1 MEMKRGHVLAVPY
14 PTQGHITP
22 IRQFC
27 KRLISKGL
35 KTTLTLTTFVFNS
48 IKPDPSGPISI
59 ATISDG
65 YDLHGF
71 DSSDS
76 IHDYLQDFKTFGS
89 KTIGDIIRKHQTSDN
104 PITCI
109 VYDAFMPWALD
120 VAREFEMEMKRGHVL
135 AVPYPTQG
143 HITPIRQFCKRL
155 ISKGLKTT
163 LTLTTFVFN
172 SIKPDPSGPISIAT
186 ISDGYDL
193 HGFDSSDSIH
203 DYLQDFKTFGSKTIG
218 DIIRKHQTS
227 DNPITCIVYDAFM
240 PWALDVAREFGL
252 AASVF
257 FTQSCAVNY
266 VYYLSY
272 INRGS
277 LKLPIQD
284 LPFLELQDLPSFFS
298 VSGSYPAYFEMV
310 LQQFTNFE
318 KADFV
323 LVNTF
328 QELDLHEKE
337 LLSKVCH
344 VLTIG
349 PSVPSM
355 YLDQRIKSDTDYDLN
370 LFDSKD
376 SAFCTSWLD
385 TRPQGSVVYVAF
397 GSMAKLNS
405 VQMEELASAVSNFS
419 FLWVVRDSEEA
430 NLPSGF
436 LETVDKDKSLVLKW
450 SPQLEVLSNK
460 AIGCF

>member
-1 MEMKRGHVLAVPY
+1 MEREMKRGHVLAVPY

-27 KRLISKGL
+27 KRLTSKGL
-35 KTTLTLTTFVFNS
+35 KTTLALTTFIFNS

-71 DSSDS
+71 DSS
-76 IHDYLQDFKTFGS
+76 
-89 KTIGDIIRKHQTSDN
+89 
-104 PITCI
+104 
-109 VYDAFMPWALD
+109 A
-120 VAREFEMEMKRGHVL
+120 
-135 AVPYPTQG
+135 
-143 HITPIRQFCKRL
+143 
-155 ISKGLKTT
+155 
-163 LTLTTFVFN
+163 
-172 SIKPDPSGPISIAT
+172 
-186 ISDGYDL
+186 
-193 HGFDSSDSIH
+193 SIH

-272 INRGS
+272 VNHGS
-277 LKLPIQD
+277 LKLPIDD

-298 VSGSYPAYFEMV
+298 VCGSYPAYFEMV

-318 KADFV
+318 KEFTNFKEADFV
-323 LVNTF
+323 LVNSYK
-328 QELDLHEKE
+328 ELDIHEEE
-337 LLSKVCH
+337 LLSNVCP

-349 PSVPSM
+349 PTVPSM
-355 YLDQRIKSDTDYDLN
+355 YLDQQIKLDTDNDLN
-370 LFDSKD
+370 LFDSKEA
-376 SAFCTSWLD
+376 AFCTAWLN
-385 TRPQGSVVYVAF
+385 TRPQGSVVYIAF
-397 GSMAKLNS
+397 GSMAQLSS
-405 VQMEELASAVSNFS
+405 VQMEELASAVRSFS
-419 FLWVVRDSEEA
+419 YLWVVRASEESK
-430 NLPSGF
+430 LPSGF
-436 LETVDKDKSLVLKW
+436 LESVDKDKCLVLRW

-460 AIGCF
+460 AVGCFMTHCGWNSTMEGLTLGVPMVAMPQWTDQPMNAKYIQDVWKVGVRVKAEKETGVAMREEIEFSIKAVMEGEKSKDMKKNARKWRDLAVKSLSEGGSTDININIFASKIQTK

>member
-1 MEMKRGHVLAVPY
+1 MEKKRGHVLAVPY

-22 IRQFC
+22 INQFC

-35 KTTLTLTTFVFNS
+35 KTTLALTTFVFNS
-48 IKPDPSGPISI
+48 IKPDPSGPVSI

-65 YDLHGF
+65 YDDHGF
-71 DSSDS
+71 ESAGS
-76 IHDYLQDFKTFGS
+76 IDEYLQNFKTSGS
-89 KTIGDIIRKHQTSDN
+89 KTIANIIQKHQFSDN

-109 VYDAFMPWALD
+109 VYDAF
-120 VAREFEMEMKRGHVL
+120 
-135 AVPYPTQG
+135 
-143 HITPIRQFCKRL
+143 I
-155 ISKGLKTT
+155 
-163 LTLTTFVFN
+163 
-172 SIKPDPSGPISIAT
+172 
-186 ISDGYDL
+186 
-193 HGFDSSDSIH
+193 
-203 DYLQDFKTFGSKTIG
+203 
-218 DIIRKHQTS
+218 
-227 DNPITCIVYDAFM
+227 

-252 AASVF
+252 AGAPF

-272 INRGS
+272 VNHGN
-277 LKLPIQD
+277 LKLPIEE
-284 LPFLELQDLPSFFS
+284 LPFLELQDLPSFLS

-337 LLSKVCH
+337 LLSKVCP

-349 PSVPSM
+349 PTLPSM
-355 YLDQRIKSDTDYDLN
+355 YLDQRIKSDTDYDLT

-376 SAFCTSWLD
+376 SLLCTNWLD
-385 TRPQGSVVYVAF
+385 KRPQGSVVYVAF
-397 GSMAKLNS
+397 GSMAQLNN

-419 FLWVVRDSEEA
+419 FLWVVRPSEEA
-430 NLPSGF
+430 KLPLGY
-436 LETVDKDKSLVLKW
+436 LETVNKDKSLVLKW
-450 SPQLEVLSNK
+450 SRQLEVLSNK
-460 AIGCF
+460 AIGCFLTHCGWNSTLEALALEVPMVAMPQWTDQPVNAKYIQDVWKCGVRVKIDKESGIAKREEIEISIKEVMEGETSKGMKENAKKLRDLAVKSLNEGGSTDINIDTFVSKAQSK

>member
-1 MEMKRGHVLAVPY
+1 MENKRGHVLAVPY
-14 PTQGHITP
+14 PVQGHITP

-35 KTTLTLTTFVFNS
+35 KTTLTLTTFIFNS
-48 IKPDPSGPISI
+48 IKPDPSGPVSI

-65 YDLHGF
+65 YDDHGF
-71 DSSDS
+71 DPSGS
-76 IHDYLQDFKTFGS
+76 IHDYLQNLKTFGS
-89 KTIGDIIRKHQTSDN
+89 KTI
-104 PITCI
+104 
-109 VYDAFMPWALD
+109 A
-120 VAREFEMEMKRGHVL
+120 
-135 AVPYPTQG
+135 
-143 HITPIRQFCKRL
+143 
-155 ISKGLKTT
+155 
-163 LTLTTFVFN
+163 
-172 SIKPDPSGPISIAT
+172 
-186 ISDGYDL
+186 
-193 HGFDSSDSIH
+193 
-203 DYLQDFKTFGSKTIG
+203 

-252 AASVF
+252 AAAPF

-272 INRGS
+272 INHGIS
-277 LKLPIQD
+277 KLPIKD
-284 LPFLELQDLPSFFS
+284 LPFLEFQDLPSFLS
-298 VSGSYPAYFEMV
+298 APGSYPAYFEMV

-328 QELDLHEKE
+328 QELELHEKE
-337 LLSKVCH
+337 LLSKVCN

-349 PSVPSM
+349 PTIPSM

-376 SAFCTSWLD
+376 SAFCTTWLN
-385 TRPQGSVVYVAF
+385 TKPQGSVVYVAF
-397 GSMAKLNS
+397 GSIAKLNN

-430 NLPSGF
+430 KLPSGF
-436 LETVDKDKSLVLKW
+436 LETLDKDKCLVLKW

-460 AIGCF
+460 AIGCFLTHCGWNSTMEALTFGVPMVAMPQWTDQPMDAKYIQDVWEAGVRVKIDNESGIAKREEIESSIKEVMEGEKSKEMKENAKKWRDLAVKSLSEGGSTDVNIDTFVTTAQNK

>member
-1 MEMKRGHVLAVPY
+1 MENKRGHVLAVPY
-14 PTQGHITP
+14 PAQGHITP

-35 KTTLTLTTFVFNS
+35 KTTLTLTTFIFNS
-48 IKPDPSGPISI
+48 IKPDPSGPVSI

-65 YDLHGF
+65 YDDHGF
-71 DSSDS
+71 DPSGS
-76 IHDYLQDFKTFGS
+76 IHDYLQNFKTFGS
-89 KTIGDIIRKHQTSDN
+89 KTI
-104 PITCI
+104 
-109 VYDAFMPWALD
+109 A
-120 VAREFEMEMKRGHVL
+120 
-135 AVPYPTQG
+135 
-143 HITPIRQFCKRL
+143 
-155 ISKGLKTT
+155 
-163 LTLTTFVFN
+163 
-172 SIKPDPSGPISIAT
+172 
-186 ISDGYDL
+186 
-193 HGFDSSDSIH
+193 
-203 DYLQDFKTFGSKTIG
+203 

-252 AASVF
+252 AAAPF

-272 INRGS
+272 INQGIS
-277 LKLPIQD
+277 KLPIKD
-284 LPFLELQDLPSFFS
+284 LPFLEFQDLPSFLS
-298 VSGSYPAYFEMV
+298 VYGSYPAYFEMV

-328 QELDLHEKE
+328 QELELHEKE
-337 LLSKVCH
+337 LLSKVCP

-349 PSVPSM
+349 PTIPSM

-376 SAFCTSWLD
+376 TAFCTTWLN
-385 TRPQGSVVYVAF
+385 TKPQGSVVYVAF
-397 GSMAKLNS
+397 GSIAKLNN
-405 VQMEELASAVSNFS
+405 VQMEELALAVSNFS

-430 NLPSGF
+430 KLPSGF
-436 LETVDKDKSLVLKW
+436 LETLDKDKCLVLKW
-450 SPQLEVLSNK
+450 SPQLDVLSNK
-460 AIGCF
+460 AIGCFLTHCGWNSTMEALTFGVPMVAMPQWTDQPMDAKYIQDVWKAGVRVKIDNESGIAKREEIESSIREVMEGEKSKEMKENAKKWRDLAVKSLSEGGSTDVNIDTFVTTVQNK